1 MKQILYLI
9 PARKGSK
16 GIPGKNLRSIAGKP
30 LAMHSIDV
38 ARKLAEDKDICL
50 STDDEALIKAVKKM
64 GYEVPFI
71 RPADLATD
79 ESSMEEVLIHALDFY
94 AAQGRQYDTLVLLQP
109 TAPFRNATD
118 VTNAIKLYNPKVD
131 MVVSVRETEANP
143 YYVLFE
149 ENSQGFLEKSKKG
162 NFVTRQQ
169 CPKVWQLNGAV
180 YVINIAAL
188 RLKGMAGLNKII
200 KSEMNALASLDLD
213 TELDWKLAL
222 LINDEYHFLPHK

>member
-79 ESSMEEVLIHALDFY
+79 ESSMEEVLMHALDFY
-94 AAQGRQYDTLVLLQP
+94 AAQDIY
-109 TAPFRNATD
+109 F
-118 VTNAIKLYNPKVD
+118 
-131 MVVSVRETEANP
+131 
-143 YYVLFE
+143 
-149 ENSQGFLEKSKKG
+149 
-162 NFVTRQQ
+162 
-169 CPKVWQLNGAV
+169 
-180 YVINIAAL
+180 
-188 RLKGMAGLNKII
+188 
-200 KSEMNALASLDLD
+200 ASAWP
-213 TELDWKLAL
+213 EGK
-222 LINDEYHFLPHK
+222 E

>member
-1 MKQILYLI
+1 
-9 PARKGSK
+9 
-16 GIPGKNLRSIAGKP
+16 
-30 LAMHSIDV
+30 
-38 ARKLAEDKDICL
+38 
-50 STDDEALIKAVKKM
+50 
-64 GYEVPFI
+64 
-71 RPADLATD
+71 
-79 ESSMEEVLIHALDFY
+79 
-94 AAQGRQYDTLVLLQP
+94 
-109 TAPFRNATD
+109 
-118 VTNAIKLYNPKVD
+118 